1 MSSARIQKVVVCAF
15 AAVIASLVGNFV
27 VASALND
34 SVSICVAVKDF
45 SLRYSEN
52 KVCKTGA
59 ETLLTLNE
67 TGPVGAIGAKGAK
80 GATGAIGVK
89 GATGATGAT
98 GTTGAAG
105 SEGAFANAFSIKEIT
120 VTHTVQASDAGKLLI
135 SRDGTTI
142 FLPTNASVPILVGTR
157 IDIANRKSFLT
168 VSPAAGVTINF
179 VAAAVSF
186 DTGNF
191 QMGTLIKV
199 TADEWVFMSAPDE
212 FP

>member
-1 MSSARIQKVVVCAF
+1 MSSARIQNIAVCAF

-52 KVCKTGA
+52 KVCKTGS
-59 ETLLTLNE
+59 ETLMTLNE
-67 TGPVGAIGAKGAK
+67 TGSV
-80 GATGAIGVK
+80 GATGAK
-89 GATGATGAT
+89 GATGATGAA
-98 GTTGAAG
+98 GEFATTY
-105 SEGAFANAFSIKEIT
+105 SIREVSIS
-120 VTHTVQASDAGKLLI
+120 HTVQASDAGKVLI

-142 FLPTNASVPILVGTR
+142 FLPTNASVPIPVGTR

-179 VAAAVSF
+179 EAAAISF
-186 DTGNF
+186 DTGNY
-191 QMGTLIKV
+191 QIGTIIKV
-199 TADEWVFMSAPDE
+199 TADEWVFMSAPNE

>member
-1 MSSARIQKVVVCAF
+1 MSSARTQKIVVCAF

-34 SVSICVAVKDF
+34 SVSICVAVKDLR
-45 SLRYSEN
+45 LRYSEN
-52 KVCKTGA
+52 KVCKTGS
-59 ETLLTLNE
+59 ETLMTLNE
-67 TGPVGAIGAKGAK
+67 TGPVGATGAK
-80 GATGAIGVK
+80 GATGAS
-89 GATGATGAT
+89 GATGAAGEFAT
-98 GTTGAAG
+98 TY
-105 SEGAFANAFSIKEIT
+105 SIREVSIS
-120 VTHTVQASDAGKLLI
+120 HTVQASDAGKLLI

-142 FLPTNASVPILVGTR
+142 FLPTNASVPIPVGTR

-179 VAAAVSF
+179 VAAAISF
-186 DTGNF
+186 DTGNY
-191 QMGTLIKV
+191 QIGTIVKV

>member
-1 MSSARIQKVVVCAF
+1 MSSARIQKIAVCAF
-15 AAVIASLVGNFV
+15 AAVTASLVGNFV

-52 KVCKTGA
+52 KVCKTGS
-59 ETLLTLNE
+59 ETLMTLNE
-67 TGPVGAIGAKGAK
+67 TGSV
-80 GATGAIGVK
+80 GATGAK
-89 GATGATGAT
+89 GATGATGAA
-98 GTTGAAG
+98 GEFATTY
-105 SEGAFANAFSIKEIT
+105 SIREVSIS
-120 VTHTVQASDAGKLLI
+120 HTVQASDAGKLLI

-142 FLPTNASVPILVGTR
+142 FLPTNASVPIPVGTR

-179 VAAAVSF
+179 EAAAISF
-186 DTGNF
+186 DTGNY
-191 QMGTLIKV
+191 QIGTIIKV
-199 TADEWVFMSAPDE
+199 TADEWVFMSAPNE

>member
-1 MSSARIQKVVVCAF
+1 MSSARTQKIVVCAF

-52 KVCKTGA
+52 KVCKTGS
-59 ETLLTLNE
+59 ETLMTLNE
-67 TGPVGAIGAKGAK
+67 TGPVGATGAKGSTGAS
-80 GATGAIGVK
+80 GATGAAGEF
-89 GATGATGAT
+89 ATTY
-98 GTTGAAG
+98 
-105 SEGAFANAFSIKEIT
+105 SIREVSIS
-120 VTHTVQASDAGKLLI
+120 HTVQASDAGKLLI

-142 FLPTNASVPILVGTR
+142 FLPTNASVPIPVGTR

-179 VAAAVSF
+179 EAAAISF
-186 DTGNF
+186 DTGNY
-191 QMGTLIKV
+191 QIGTIIKV

>member
-1 MSSARIQKVVVCAF
+1 MSSARTQKIVVCAF
-15 AAVIASLVGNFV
+15 AAVTASLVGNFV

-52 KVCKTGA
+52 KVCKTGS
-59 ETLLTLNE
+59 ETLMTLNE
-67 TGPVGAIGAKGAK
+67 TGPVGATGAKGSTGAS
-80 GATGAIGVK
+80 GATGAAGEF
-89 GATGATGAT
+89 ATTY
-98 GTTGAAG
+98 
-105 SEGAFANAFSIKEIT
+105 SIREVSIS
-120 VTHTVQASDAGKLLI
+120 HTVQASDAGKLLI

-142 FLPTNASVPILVGTR
+142 FLPTNASVPIPVGTR

-179 VAAAVSF
+179 EAAAISF
-186 DTGNF
+186 DTGNY
-191 QMGTLIKV
+191 QIGTIIKV
-199 TADEWVFMSAPDE
+199 TADEWVFMSAPNE

>member
-1 MSSARIQKVVVCAF
+1 MSSARTQKIVVCAF

-52 KVCKTGA
+52 KVCKTGS
-59 ETLLTLNE
+59 ETLMTLNE
-67 TGPVGAIGAKGAK
+67 TGPVGATGAK
-80 GATGAIGVK
+80 GATGAS
-89 GATGATGAT
+89 GATGAAGEFAT
-98 GTTGAAG
+98 TY
-105 SEGAFANAFSIKEIT
+105 SIREVSIS
-120 VTHTVQASDAGKLLI
+120 HTVQASDAGKLLI

-142 FLPTNASVPILVGTR
+142 FLPTNASVPIPVGTR

-179 VAAAVSF
+179 VAAAISF
-186 DTGNF
+186 DTGNY
-191 QMGTLIKV
+191 QIGTIIKV

>member
-1 MSSARIQKVVVCAF
+1 MSSARTQKIVVCAF

-52 KVCKTGA
+52 KVCKTGS
-59 ETLLTLNE
+59 ETLMTLNE
-67 TGPVGAIGAKGAK
+67 TGPVGATGAKGSTGAS
-80 GATGAIGVK
+80 GATGAAGEF
-89 GATGATGAT
+89 ATTY
-98 GTTGAAG
+98 
-105 SEGAFANAFSIKEIT
+105 SIREVSIS
-120 VTHTVQASDAGKLLI
+120 HTVQASDAGKLLI

-142 FLPTNASVPILVGTR
+142 FLPTNASVPIPVGTR

-179 VAAAVSF
+179 EAAAISF
-186 DTGNF
+186 DTGNY
-191 QMGTLIKV
+191 QIGTIIKV
-199 TADEWVFMSAPDE
+199 TADEWVFMSAPNE